1 MYQQHPLS
9 AAFPAMGPDE
19 FQSLKDSITDL
30 GVQNP
35 VTLFEGM
42 VLDGWHRYCAAL
54 ELGMECP
61 VQELEDWIDPR
72 SFVKAQNKHRRRLS
86 VGAWALIEVSLF
98 KYQWAPAH
106 RPINRAPGAP
116 LPKTR
121 EDMAESAGSSVRTI
135 VQAKNVDAKAVP
147 AVKQAVL
154 SGQTSLKAAE
164 QIAKLPADQQEH
176 ALAVATAPKP
186 RPVPAPAPEPVSAPP
201 QPPAPPAYSTPPEY
215 SELDAARDQ
224 IADLQAALALAN
236 LGDVPEVDRNQAAE
250 LIEQL
255 RGEVKGLSAQL
266 RAVTSSRDF
275 LMQENA
281 QMKQQL
287 AAQRREIDRLKA
299 VAA

>member
-54 ELGMECP
+54 DVGMECP
-61 VQELEDWIDPR
+61 VLELEDWIDPR
-72 SFVKAQNKHRRRLS
+72 SYVKAQNKHRRHLS
-86 VGAWALIEVSLF
+86 VGAWALIEVSLC
-98 KYQWAPAH
+98 KYQWALPH

-164 QIAKLPADQQEH
+164 QIAKLPADQQEQ

-186 RPVPAPAPEPVSAPP
+186 RPVPTPVPEPASAPP
-201 QPPAPPAYSTPPEY
+201 QPHAPEY
-215 SELDAARDQ
+215 SELHAARDQ
-224 IADLQAALALAN
+224 IADLQASLALAN
-236 LGDVPEVDRNQAAE
+236 MGDVLEADRTQAAE

-255 RGEVKGLSAQL
+255 QGEVKGLSAQL

-275 LMQENA
+275 LMQENT

-287 AAQRREIDRLKA
+287 AAQRREIDRMKA